1 MAHTAGVGFL
11 VVGGDA
17 VFFQQGAGAGGQGV
31 HPVRLQ
37 LAVGAGDDAMAA
49 ARKKAGHQMPVFV
62 GADGQ
67 LHLVAVAVGGGGA
80 QHLVHGHVQL
90 GQALKSIPHKLRFG
104 GALGRI
110 ADMPQAAA
118 AAGAGYGTILFD
130 AAGAG
135 GQQLF
140 QFAEGIAFHGLDD
153 AHFGHIAGGG
163 GCDKNG
169 LAVMMGHAAAVVGKG
184 FNGEGQ
190 DLIFLKGHGC
200 SLHFALYCWA
210 CWAAFCSAS
219 RAVRYLLGGTFFTF
233 LKTREK

>member
-1 MAHTAGVGFL
+1 
-11 VVGGDA
+11 
-17 VFFQQGAGAGGQGV
+17 
-31 HPVRLQ
+31 
-37 LAVGAGDDAMAA
+37 MAA

-80 QHLVHGHVQL
+80 QHLVHRHVQL

-140 QFAEGIAFHGLDD
+140 KFAEGIAFHGIGD